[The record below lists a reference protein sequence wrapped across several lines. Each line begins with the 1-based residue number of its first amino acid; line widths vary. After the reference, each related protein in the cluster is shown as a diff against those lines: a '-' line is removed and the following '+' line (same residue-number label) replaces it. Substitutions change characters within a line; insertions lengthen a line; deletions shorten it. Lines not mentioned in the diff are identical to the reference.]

1 MGGLPRIRRGGR
13 AGVGALPD
21 PLDGG
26 LGNSLVLYTRN
37 NPPAAT
43 GEYLERDVGGHPIAM
58 PACAVLWQQGV
69 AWWCNG
75 APHLG
80 ALAGTPARL
89 SSQRTYAL
97 PWTPVP
103 QPGSLA
109 IAANAYTVAVRY
121 PGAIG
126 ICPLNA
132 ADEAVTA
139 RGLQAPGPVS
149 IPWPGDGPVRMT
161 WSPQA
166 VLAVT
171 GRGGARR
178 WA

>member
-1 MGGLPRIRRGGR
+1 MR
-13 AGVGALPD
+13 
-21 PLDGG
+21 
-26 LGNSLVLYTRN
+26 
-37 NPPAAT
+37 
-43 GEYLERDVGGHPIAM
+43 
-58 PACAVLWQQGV
+58 WQQGV
-69 AWWCNG
+69 AWWCKG
-75 APHLG
+75 ALHLG
-80 ALAGTPARL
+80 ALEDTPVRL
-89 SSQRTYAL
+89 VSQRTYAL

-109 IAANAYTVAVRY
+109 IDANAYTVAVRY
-121 PGAIG
+121 PGGIG
-126 ICPLNA
+126 IYPLNA

-149 IPWPGDGPVRMT
+149 IPSPGEGPVRMT
-161 WSPQA
+161 WSPQD